1 MGIVATYIQMQ
12 MEKYASAARRRRK
25 QLGKVEGLTEFAGPN
40 SKPMKAGTVK
50 NAPHLPKVPKI
61 GDFSQAPS
69 FGPKQGWAF
78 GAEGGTTVG
87 MGQGRSGRIM
97 DMRQDLR
104 HNPIAIAQTTAADSQ
119 KFTSQ
124 AVQANTPK
132 TEIKAPGLSLQDQ
145 AARSS
150 RKAVNAHNK
159 AVINSRDTIRMGKDG
174 VIQVDKSNLIQQVPE
189 TQTLP
194 ARKTKLPKP
203 STTPGGGTRPSGSL
217 GEAITSSAKGA
228 KGKFSKAGLAK
239 TFGALLLAGTAYK
252 LGRTVGSETKAREM
266 NTKYRRTR
274 GVT

>member
-1 MGIVATYIQMQ
+1 MQ

-25 QLGKVEGLTEFAGPN
+25 QLKKVEGLTEFAGPN
-40 SKPMKAGTVK
+40 SKRPGTGSLK
-50 NAPHLPKVPKI
+50 SAPHLPKVPKI
-61 GDFSQAPS
+61 GDFSQTHS
-69 FGPKQGWAF
+69 FGPKKSWAF
-78 GAEGGTTVG
+78 GPGGGTIVG
-87 MGQGRSGRIM
+87 MDRGRSGRIM
-97 DMRQDLR
+97 EMEQELR
-104 HNPIAIAQTTAADSQ
+104 HNPLPTPKVTAADSQ

-124 AVQANTPK
+124 AVQANMPK

-174 VIQVDKSNLIQQVPE
+174 VVTVDKSNLINQLPE

-203 STTPGGGTRPSGSL
+203 TTTPGGGTRPSGSL
-217 GEAITSSAKGA
+217 GEAITSSAKSA
-228 KGKFSKAGLAK
+228 KGKFSKAGLAR
-239 TFGALLLAGTAYK
+239 TFGAILLAGTAYK
-252 LGRTVGSETKAREM
+252 LGRTIGSETKAREM